1 LRIAVLVITYPPSNQ
16 HTSKQHTS
24 KQVRV
29 MNKLLILALS
39 PALLLF
45 NKSDS
50 KVVASY
56 YHDKYQ
62 GRTTASGEPFDNGAM
77 TAAHKTLP
85 FGTRVRV
92 ELGPRFV
99 IVRINDRGPFIKGRE
114 IDLSQAAFKKL
125 CQLEAGLIK
134 VRLTELTSNK

>member
-1 LRIAVLVITYPPSNQ
+1 
-16 HTSKQHTS
+16 
-24 KQVRV
+24 
-29 MNKLLILALS
+29 MNKLLILALT

-62 GRTTASGEPFDNGAM
+62 GRPTASGEPFDNGAM

-92 ELGPRFV
+92 AITKDRFV

-125 CQLEAGLIK
+125 SQLEAGLIK
-134 VRLTELTSNK
+134 VRLTILDNK

>member
-1 LRIAVLVITYPPSNQ
+1 M
-16 HTSKQHTS
+16 K
-24 KQVRV
+24 
-29 MNKLLILALS
+29 KLLLLALI
-39 PALLLF
+39 PALLLV
-45 NKSDS
+45 NVSAD

-62 GRTTASGEPFDNGAM
+62 GRLTASGEPFDNGAL
-77 TAAHKTLP
+77 TAAHRTLP

-92 ELGPRFV
+92 AITKERFV
-99 IVRINDRGPFIKGRE
+99 VVTINDRGPFIKGRE

-134 VRLTELTSNK
+134 VRLTVLTSNK

>member
-1 LRIAVLVITYPPSNQ
+1 
-16 HTSKQHTS
+16 
-24 KQVRV
+24 
-29 MNKLLILALS
+29 MNKLLILALA
-39 PALLLF
+39 PVMLMF
-45 NKSDS
+45 NKPDS
-50 KVVASY
+50 KAVASY
-56 YHDKYQ
+56 YHDKFQ
-62 GRTTASGEPFDNGAM
+62 GRPTASGKPFDNAAM

-99 IVRINDRGPFIKGRE
+99 VVTINDRGPFIKGRE

-134 VRLTELTSNK
+134 VKLTVLGNK